1 MKLASL
7 EDLYMDH
14 LQDVY
19 DAEHQITEALP
30 KMIKSASSSALQNGF
45 EKHLQQTQ
53 EQIKRLEAVFENHST
68 KPKRKACK
76 AMKGLIAEGE
86 EIMKE
91 NASPEVLDAALIAAA
106 QKVEHYEIAAYG
118 TLRTYANQLGFQND
132 TRYLETTLQEE
143 GATDKELTRLA
154 GTINVRAES
163 A

>member
-7 EDLYMDH
+7 EDLYMDN

-30 KMIKSASSSALQNGF
+30 KMIKSASSSSLQTGF
-45 EKHLQQTQ
+45 EKHFQQTK

-68 KPKRKACK
+68 QPKRKACK
-76 AMKGLIAEGE
+76 AMKGLIAEGDE
-86 EIMKE
+86 MMKE
-91 NASPEVLDAALIAAA
+91 NATADVLDAALIGAA
-106 QKVEHYEIAAYG
+106 QKVEHYEIATYG
-118 TLRTYANQLGFQND
+118 TLRTYAELLGFQND
-132 TRYLETTLQEE
+132 VRYLDATLQEE

-154 GTINVRAES
+154 GMINVRAEN

>member
-7 EDLYMDH
+7 EDLYMDN

-30 KMIKSASSSALQNGF
+30 KMIKSASSSSLQNGF
-45 EKHLQQTQ
+45 AKHLQQTK
-53 EQIKRLEAVFENHST
+53 EQIKRLEAVFENHSA

-76 AMKGLIAEGE
+76 AMKGLIAEGDE
-86 EIMKE
+86 MMKE
-91 NASPEVLDAALIAAA
+91 DATADVLDAALIGAA

-118 TLRTYANQLGFQND
+118 TLRTYADLLGFQND
-132 TRYLETTLQEE
+132 VRYLDATLQEE

-154 GTINVRAES
+154 GMINVRAEN